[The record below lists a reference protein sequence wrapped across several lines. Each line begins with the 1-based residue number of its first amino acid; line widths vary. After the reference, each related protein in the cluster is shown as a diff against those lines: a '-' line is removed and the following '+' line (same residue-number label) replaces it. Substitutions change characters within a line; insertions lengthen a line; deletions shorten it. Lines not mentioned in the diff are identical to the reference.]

1 MDEFTLIQKYFKKL
15 TYNNPSALDL
25 NDDVFFD
32 KKNNVVVSC
41 DTFVEGVHFLNF
53 RNPDLVIKKI
63 LRSSISDLYCK
74 GVTPEFVF
82 IGASGNKQSFSKK
95 NMDLVYKSL
104 KEEQKKYK
112 FKLSGGDTTKSNKT
126 VFTITSL
133 GYSKKI
139 IQRNKCKNND
149 DIYVT
154 GNLGDSYLG
163 LSLLRKKLFL
173 RSAKQR
179 KYFIQK
185 YYMPDLPIKISS
197 KLIKFANSSVDISD
211 GLLGDLCKLINTSKL
226 YFRLDLKKIPVSSK
240 LNNYLVKKNKKKI
253 NFISKGDDYQI
264 LFTSPKSNRRYIK
277 SLSKR
282 MNQKVTLIGNL
293 TNEIKSNQI
302 IYNKKLLKHR
312 YNEGYFHNFSWS

>member
-1 MDEFTLIQKYFKKL
+1 MNEFALIQKYFKKL

-32 KKNNVVVSC
+32 KKNNVVISS
-41 DTFVEGVHFLNF
+41 DTFVNGVHFLNF
-53 RNPDLVIKKI
+53 KNPDLVIKKI
-63 LRSSISDLYCK
+63 VRSSISDLYCK
-74 GVTPEFVF
+74 GVKPKFIF
-82 IGASGNKQSFSKK
+82 IGASGNNISFSKK
-95 NMDLVYKSL
+95 NLDLVYKSL
-104 KEEQKKYK
+104 KQEQKKYK
-112 FKLSGGDTTKSNKT
+112 FKLSGGDTTKSKKT
-126 VFTITSL
+126 IFTITSL

-163 LSLLRKKLFL
+163 LLLLSKKLFL
-173 RSAKQR
+173 KNIKQK

-185 YYMPDLPIKISS
+185 YYIPDLPTKISS
-197 KLIKFANSSVDISD
+197 KLIKFANSSIDISD
-211 GLLGDLCKLINTSKL
+211 GLFGDLTKLINTSKL
-226 YFRLDLKKIPVSSK
+226 YYKLDVEKIPISSMLK
-240 LNNYLVKKNKKKI
+240 TYLINTNKKKI

-264 LFTSPKSNRRYIK
+264 LFTSSKSNRRYIK
-277 SLSKR
+277 SLFKR

-302 IYNKKLLKHR
+302 IYNKNTVKHS
-312 YNEGYFHNFSWS
+312 YNEGYFHNFS

>member
-1 MDEFTLIQKYFKKL
+1 MNEFVLIQKYFKKL
-15 TYNNPSALDL
+15 TNNNPSALNL

-32 KKNNVVVSC
+32 KKNNVVVSS
-41 DTFVEGVHFLNF
+41 DTYIEGVHFLNF

-63 LRSSISDLYCK
+63 VRSSISDLYCK
-74 GVTPEFVF
+74 GVKPKFIF
-82 IGASGNKQSFSKK
+82 IGASGNNISFSKK
-95 NMDLVYKSL
+95 NLDLVYKSL
-104 KEEQKKYK
+104 KQEQNKYK

-126 VFTITSL
+126 TFTITSL

-139 IQRNKCKNND
+139 VQRNKCKNKD

-163 LSLLRKKLFL
+163 LLLLRKKLFL
-173 RSAKQR
+173 RNTKQR

-185 YYMPDLPIKISS
+185 YYMPDLPTKICS
-197 KLIKFANSSVDISD
+197 KLIKFANSSIDISD
-211 GLLGDLCKLINTSKL
+211 GLLGDLTKLINRRKL
-226 YFRLDLKKIPVSSK
+226 NFRLDLKKIPISSK
-240 LNNYLVKKNKKKI
+240 LNNYLVKTNKQKI

-264 LFTSPKSNRRYIK
+264 LFTSSKYNRKYIK
-277 SLSKR
+277 SLFKQ

-312 YNEGYFHNFSWS
+312 YNEGYSHNFS